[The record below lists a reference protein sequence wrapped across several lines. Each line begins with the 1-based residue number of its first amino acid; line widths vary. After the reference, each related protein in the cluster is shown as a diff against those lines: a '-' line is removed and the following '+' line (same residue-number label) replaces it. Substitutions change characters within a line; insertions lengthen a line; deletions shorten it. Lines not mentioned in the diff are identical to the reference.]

1 MASWFLLKR
10 KWETVSVYI
19 WTSVG
24 QEGVISFQMREQVPA
39 FWDLDVVFT
48 VGTYSVR
55 KMWNGTGLIEGG
67 YDCFWHQEAHS
78 LRWLGKLVTQSL
90 VIILASDGK
99 CECRHSFNLA
109 IFDFDQRFSLLIKI
123 IFLEAL
129 PVEISPTIQ
138 N

>member
-1 MASWFLLKR
+1 M
-10 KWETVSVYI
+10 YI

-67 YDCFWHQEAHS
+67 YDCF
-78 LRWLGKLVTQSL
+78 
-90 VIILASDGK
+90 
-99 CECRHSFNLA
+99 
-109 IFDFDQRFSLLIKI
+109 
-123 IFLEAL
+123 
-129 PVEISPTIQ
+129 
-138 N
+138 